1 MAYQKKTG
9 KKIKSITPQM
19 QNRLNAHAKNHSVK
33 HIKKMK
39 ILLREGK
46 SFAQSHAI
54 AKSMVGV

>member
-1 MAYQKKTG
+1 MAYQKKPT
-9 KKIKSITPQM
+9 KKIKSISPQM
-19 QNRLNAHAKNHSVK
+19 KKKLDAHAKNHSAK

-54 AKSMVGV
+54 ARSMVGV

>member
-1 MAYQKKTG
+1 MAYKKPT
-9 KKIKSITPQM
+9 KNIKSISPQM
-19 QNRLNAHAKNHSVK
+19 QKRLNAHAKKHSAK

-54 AKSMVGV
+54 ARSMVGV